1 MKKLL
6 IKKWN
11 GLAVWMLRKTGA
23 WDNIITELIRI
34 TEKSIK
40 LEIEKK
46 KAENDEKEFDNL
58 PAYTKRAIELVK
70 GHDSLEV
77 SGESKR
83 HSVYSKL
90 IKEFPE
96 VPKRDLG
103 LSVEVGVQ
111 RL

>member
-1 MKKLL
+1 MILQVNGQGQSLQQPQTHFQGLTQHNGDDMKKLL

-23 WDNIITELIRI
+23 WDNIVTELIRI

-46 KAENDEKEFDNL
+46 KAENDKKEFDNL

-77 SGESKR
+77 S
-83 HSVYSKL
+83 
-90 IKEFPE
+90 
-96 VPKRDLG
+96 
-103 LSVEVGVQ
+103 
-111 RL
+111 